1 MDYATST
8 FFESLGLSKNERK
21 IYEAAL
27 ELGETTAAN
36 LAKRA
41 KIHRV
46 ATYALIDNLI
56 TKGLLT
62 QTNVSKHGKRIAPT
76 HPREI
81 MQLIRKEQ
89 RELKKLELKYEEIMP
104 ELTALFQN
112 ASVFP
117 RVQFFEGIVG
127 LEKINSDIIN
137 TLKDLP
143 EKQRI
148 TYSYSNPNKVHETF
162 EGYLHEEGGYIDLRL
177 RHRIHNKVIALDC
190 EVSRDI
196 HDRSVEMLCDMA
208 ILPTKLFPFKNDITI
223 YGDKMAILAL
233 ENEHIGVIIQSREI
247 VDDQKAIFHL
257 AWEGA
262 KVLAKTHETYG
273 TRTTKTT

>member
-262 KVLAKTHETYG
+262 KVISQSQTHS
-273 TRTTKTT
+273 